1 MDKIFEINN
10 AKVRIIADS
19 RGNPTVEATIFLE
32 NAHGICSAPSGAS
45 TGETEVKAFPDGGA
59 AKSVE
64 LFNKVVRK
72 EILGFNSLNQ
82 REFDRKLD
90 EIDGTG
96 NFSKIGGNLATA
108 LSIALAKASS
118 NALGIPLYK
127 YTGGLFS
134 SRIPKPLGNVLGGGK
149 HSKNGTTIQEFFV
162 STQTDDAFKNVFTNI
177 KVHKRVGE
185 KLSEKFPDISI
196 GVGDE
201 RAWTCNIEDL
211 EAIELV
217 REAAHEIEAET
228 KTKILVGSDL
238 ASTSFF
244 ENGKYVYRHEKKTPD
259 QQIDFVES
267 LVKEHGFSIIEDP
280 LVDTDFDG
288 FAAITKRVGD
298 RALIIGDDL
307 YTTNPERIKKG
318 IEKESTNAVLIKVNQ
333 IGTLSRT
340 IEAVRLANS
349 AGWKTVISHR
359 SGETTD
365 DFIAHLGVAFGSEM
379 MKSGTIGGERLS
391 KLNELIRIQEDF

>member
-1 MDKIFEINN
+1 MDKSLGIRDAF
-10 AKVRIIADS
+10 VRIIADS
-19 RGNPTVEATIFLE
+19 RGNPTVEATIMLE
-32 NAHGICSAPSGAS
+32 NAVGICSAPSGAS

-64 LFNKVVRK
+64 LFNSAVRK
-72 EILGFNSLNQ
+72 EILGFNSLKQ
-82 REFDRKLD
+82 SEFDRKLE

-96 NFSKIGGNLATA
+96 NFSRIGGNLATA

-118 NALGIPLYK
+118 NALGVPLYK
-127 YTGGLFS
+127 YAGGLFS

-149 HSKNGTTIQEFFV
+149 HSRNGTTIQEFFV

-177 KVHKRVGE
+177 KVHRRVGE

-201 RAWTCNIEDL
+201 RAWTCNIEDID
-211 EAIELV
+211 AVDLV
-217 REAAHEIEAET
+217 RDAALEIEHET

-267 LVKEHGFSIIEDP
+267 LVREHGFSIIEDP

-288 FAAITKRVGD
+288 FAAITKRIGD

-307 YTTNPERIKKG
+307 YTTNPERIRKG
-318 IEKESTNAVLIKVNQ
+318 IEKKSTNAVLIKVNQ
-333 IGTLSRT
+333 IGTLSKT
-340 IEAVRLANS
+340 VEAVKLANA
-349 AGWKTVISHR
+349 AGWRTVISHR

-365 DFIAHLGVAFGSEM
+365 NFIAHLGVAFGSEM